1 MLCFCLVYSS
11 LYHTGDFGRIV
22 KGNLVYE
29 GRADSQIKVRGHR
42 VDLAEIQAAVQTVP
56 GLDKALVL
64 CYQPGRPEQ
73 VIFPYSTFSFLLMYG
88 HFRFQI
94 PSPKAY

>member
-1 MLCFCLVYSS
+1 MIICVLAVYSS

-42 VDLAEIQAAVQTVP
+42 VDLSEIQKAVQAVP

-64 CYQPGRPEQ
+64 CYKPGRPEQ
-73 VIFPYSTFSFLLMYG
+73 VSFSTICAPAKYLVYNIFPAQTS
-88 HFRFQI
+88 I
-94 PSPKAY
+94 